1 MRVSLAAK
9 REGVVRK
16 VAATSPGRTRSVVG
30 LARAC
35 HPGPVVAVS
44 TAAVGYALAIGCTRR
59 EAIRVGLAVS
69 SGQLAIGW
77 QNDWTDAVRD
87 QLGGRRDKPIPNGE
101 VTRSLVGTAA
111 VLAGVCCVPASLAN
125 GRTAGLTHL
134 AAVLSAA
141 SYNAGLKSTP
151 ASFVPYAFSF
161 SLLPVFVQLSRE
173 DASFPPA
180 WAPAAAGALGVAAH
194 LLNALPDRDLDRSL
208 GILGLPQR
216 LSRERSLALAGVLLV
231 ASSGLVSFA
240 PRRREV
246 LGPLG
251 FLASFA
257 LAGAAVHA
265 GRARDDR
272 RAFRL
277 VLVLAL
283 LDVARLL
290 LEGGRVR
297 DSASGVPG
305 SDEGVVC
312 LAGGQSA
319 GPLETFG
326 HR

>member
-1 MRVSLAAK
+1 MRTSVEAT
-9 REGVVRK
+9 RERVVK
-16 VAATSPGRTRSVVG
+16 KLVAMASGPTRSVVG

-35 HPGPVVAVS
+35 HPGPVATVS
-44 TAAVGYALAIGCTRR
+44 AAAVGYALAIGCTRR

-87 QLGGRRDKPIPNGE
+87 QLAGRRDKPIPTGE

-111 VLAGVCCVPASLAN
+111 VLAGICCVLASLAN
-125 GRTAGLTHL
+125 GRTGGLTHL

-173 DASFPPA
+173 NASFPPP
-180 WAPAAAGALGVAAH
+180 WVPVAAGTLGVAAH
-194 LLNALPDRDLDRSL
+194 LLNALPDRELDRSL

-216 LSRERSLALAGVLLV
+216 LSREKNLALAGGLLV
-231 ASSGLVSFA
+231 LSSGLFSFA
-240 PRRREV
+240 PRRPNIMGTLSFV
-246 LGPLG
+246 
-251 FLASFA
+251 ASLA

-265 GRARDDR
+265 GHARDDR

-283 LDVARLL
+283 LDVARALFA
-290 LEGGRVR
+290 GGRAR
-297 DSASGVPG
+297 DN
-305 SDEGVVC
+305 
-312 LAGGQSA
+312 
-319 GPLETFG
+319 T
-326 HR
+326 